1 MCVFGVCHKDL
12 CVAIYTHSQKTER
25 RRAGEREGGGRGRR
39 TKNKA
44 KRLFHAYIE
53 WKAEKPPLVGAGI
66 VEMATLKCLA
76 RS

>member
-1 MCVFGVCHKDL
+1 MRCNLHTLTKNREG
-12 CVAIYTHSQKTER
+12 ER
-25 RRAGEREGGGRGRR
+25 VREGGGRGRL

-76 RS
+76 QS